1 MSQVHL
7 EKASHSHTSV
17 AEHAFEQATK
27 ESIDTF
33 ERTLYRKDENTN
45 AAGSHA
51 DNVSEL
57 LESIKAEAP
66 AAPYSK
72 RLLMNGP
79 GRFLEKGFVMMTRNP
94 DLSLSVGLRCTD
106 ASALKDFEMLKE
118 TLQKGEFGA
127 PCSVHLEV
135 AIQERTPSP
144 SLGFNREQGEN
155 AAHSPVSAGSF
166 EQSVSRS
173 AQNSVG
179 PITQG
184 AFESGPAHV
193 RSERD
198 VRAERALFSMQMG
211 SGEQSVSRSAQNSVG
226 PITQGAFES
235 GPAHVGSERDLRAE
249 RSLFSM
255 QMGNEEQKTGSM
267 DGPMPSMAAVA
278 DSLLRQ
284 VPSEGS
290 CVIRGQEGSV
300 LFEKVSDGSLSVSL
314 LCADS
319 TKERAF
325 SELADAILKQ
335 CEKRGTAVSVSVQPE
350 PKAFARELETLK
362 KSSSSPSELLVNAFN
377 ASFAFDGP
385 KEVSAPQ
392 VTTPSEPTQGNLT
405 TETLEKLV
413 QRILVAES
421 GGTKEVRLT
430 LGNSVL
436 QGTDVVVSRS
446 NDGMVSVRLLCS
458 DQASFQTALESRQ
471 NLVEMLSRSDRNV
484 SVSVELESA
493 EGWDDGGNNPERRSQ
508 TYQEYTQDSDA

>member
-1 MSQVHL
+1 
-7 EKASHSHTSV
+7 
-17 AEHAFEQATK
+17 
-27 ESIDTF
+27 
-33 ERTLYRKDENTN
+33 
-45 AAGSHA
+45 
-51 DNVSEL
+51 
-57 LESIKAEAP
+57 
-66 AAPYSK
+66 
-72 RLLMNGP
+72 
-79 GRFLEKGFVMMTRNP
+79 
-94 DLSLSVGLRCTD
+94 
-106 ASALKDFEMLKE
+106 
-118 TLQKGEFGA
+118 
-127 PCSVHLEV
+127 
-135 AIQERTPSP
+135 
-144 SLGFNREQGEN
+144 
-155 AAHSPVSAGSF
+155 
-166 EQSVSRS
+166 
-173 AQNSVG
+173 
-179 PITQG
+179 
-184 AFESGPAHV
+184 
-193 RSERD
+193 
-198 VRAERALFSMQMG
+198 
-211 SGEQSVSRSAQNSVG
+211 
-226 PITQGAFES
+226 
-235 GPAHVGSERDLRAE
+235 
-249 RSLFSM
+249 M

-436 QGTDVVVSRS
+436 QGTDGVVSRS